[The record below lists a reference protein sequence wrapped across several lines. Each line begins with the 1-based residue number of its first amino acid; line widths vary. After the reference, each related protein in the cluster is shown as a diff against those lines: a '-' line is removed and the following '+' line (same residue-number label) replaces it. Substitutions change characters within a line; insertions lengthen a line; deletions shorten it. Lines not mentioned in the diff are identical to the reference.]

1 MAGLLVTGLP
11 IVFGLRPDLNEEF
24 TQINA
29 TDTTQGLQLIQQQNF
44 GLLQAQ
50 NAALQQQLA
59 EQSQQLAELTMLV
72 NRTL

>member
-1 MAGLLVTGLP
+1 M
-11 IVFGLRPDLNEEF
+11 FGLRPDLNEEF

>member
-1 MAGLLVTGLP
+1 MHSYTCFVRLALHS
-11 IVFGLRPDLNEEF
+11 
-24 TQINA
+24 
-29 TDTTQGLQLIQQQNF
+29 TTLTRFVPELSELEASPGQLELIQQQNF